1 MKLVLLLFISY
12 YFSRKT
18 DLCDLLPE
26 RFEKTVTHESKYYNI
41 SPNT

>member
-18 DLCDLLPE
+18 DLCDLLPQ
-26 RFEKTVTHESKYYNI
+26 RFEKTVTHESKY
-41 SPNT
+41 